1 MRLLAVSGN
10 FCTDKKPAAVNWI
23 QGRGKSTVCEAIVPA
38 RVVKEV
44 RQKILRHLVF
54 VPLGGVRKLCLMFK
68 CTNVCSITFS
78 ICSVHETQV
87 EIHPSD

>member
-23 QGRGKSTVCEAIVPA
+23 QGRGKSTVCEAVVPA

-44 RQKILRHLVF
+44 RLIEDHQTLSYA
-54 VPLGGVRKLCLMFK
+54 PLGGGRELWLMFNLC
-68 CTNVCSITFS
+68 CTTFS
-78 ICSVHETQV
+78 ICSLHETP
-87 EIHPSD
+87 HD

>member
-23 QGRGKSTVCEAIVPA
+23 QGRGKSTVCEAVVPA

-44 RQKILRHLVF
+44 RLIEDHQTLSYA
-54 VPLGGVRKLCLMFK
+54 PLGGGTELWLMLNLC
-68 CTNVCSITFS
+68 CTTFS
-78 ICSVHETQV
+78 ICSVHETAV
-87 EIHPSD
+87 VI